1 MNSGL
6 YAALSG
12 GLASMKRMDV
22 LANNLANSNTAGFKK
37 DVIQF
42 ESVLS
47 GVVEGGAQAEGS
59 VETAGLVSEQYR
71 TDFSAGPVKKTG
83 NTFDLALDGDGFFV
97 VNTPEGKAYT
107 RQGNFRIDAGGKL
120 VTADGREVL
129 GRGGPIVINGGKVS
143 FDSQGKIFVEGIE
156 TGAID
161 VVDFPK
167 PYDLK
172 KIGSSL
178 FMPNEAAAAGQP
190 AAKTVVIQG
199 SLEGSNVSPIEE
211 MVRIIETS
219 RGYEACQKAI
229 QNYDALT
236 GKAVNEL
243 GKV

>member
-22 LANNLANSNTAGFKK
+22 LANNLANSNTTGFKK
-37 DVIQF
+37 GSIQF
-42 ESVLS
+42 ESVLT
-47 GVVEGGAQAEGS
+47 GVSEGTDRSEESSAAP
-59 VETAGLVSEQYR
+59 GLVSELYG

-107 RQGNFRIDAGGKL
+107 RQGTFRIDASGKL
-120 VTADGREVL
+120 VTSGGFEVL
-129 GRGGPIVINGGKVS
+129 GRGAPILINGGTVS
-143 FDSQGKIFVEGIE
+143 FDSEGKMFVEGIE

-172 KIGSSL
+172 MIGSSL
-178 FMPNEAAAAGQP
+178 FMPNEEGAAGQP
-190 AAKTVVIQG
+190 ATKTVVIQG
-199 SLEGSNVSPIEE
+199 SLEESNVSTIEE
-211 MVRIIETS
+211 MVRMIETT
-219 RGYEACQKAI
+219 REYEACQKAI
-229 QNYDALT
+229 QNYDSLT